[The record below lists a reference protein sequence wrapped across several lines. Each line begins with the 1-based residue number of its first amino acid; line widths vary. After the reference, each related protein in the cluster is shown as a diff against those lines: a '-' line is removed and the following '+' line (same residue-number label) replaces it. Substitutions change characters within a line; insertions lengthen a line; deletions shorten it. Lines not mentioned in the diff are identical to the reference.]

1 MGTGVLGG
9 GWIEETGDNVQW
21 VHMWLTRHPR
31 NINHNNVEH
40 EIGRP
45 APILAR
51 LALEQFSTH
60 AVCTFSQN
68 GMLEVA
74 LLFQGLA

>member
-1 MGTGVLGG
+1 MLLGAWVLMVTGVLGG

-31 NINHNNVEH
+31 NTTYDNVEH
-40 EIGRP
+40 EIGHS

-51 LALEQFSTH
+51 LALETVQH
-60 AVCTFSQN
+60 LRCVY
-68 GMLEVA
+68 MLAERYA
-74 LLFQGLA
+74 